1 MRRAFWFRSV
11 ASLLALWLPL
21 VTGEP
26 GLLQPCSMHG
36 AGRLVLA
43 SFGVGAPAVVEHG
56 GASSHAHHAAA
67 AASDHS
73 NGGAPSDHSGHQ
85 CSCIDGC
92 TVTATAFVAPAA
104 PTASVGAAEYAV
116 ARSVPTVKSLA
127 RPAPEYSR
135 PYTTGPPRA

>member
-1 MRRAFWFRSV
+1 MRRTVWFRSV

-21 VTGEP
+21 IAGEP
-26 GLLQPCSMHG
+26 GLLQPCPMHG

-43 SFGVGAPAVVEHG
+43 SLGVSAPVVAEHG
-56 GASSHAHHAAA
+56 TASSHGHHAAA

-73 NGGAPSDHSGHQ
+73 SGGTPSDHGGHQ
-85 CSCIDGC
+85 CSCIHGC
-92 TVTATAFVAPAA
+92 TVTSATFVTPAA
-104 PTASVGAAEYAV
+104 PAVSILVGEIAI
-116 ARSVPTVKSLA
+116 ARSVPTVESLA

>member
-26 GLLQPCSMHG
+26 GLLQPCEMHG

-43 SFGVGAPAVVEHG
+43 SFGVGASAVSEHG
-56 GASSHAHHAAA
+56 TASSHGHHAAT

-73 NGGAPSDHSGHQ
+73 KGAPSDHGGHQ

-92 TVTATAFVAPAA
+92 TVAGAAFVAPKA
-104 PTASVGAAEYAV
+104 PTASVVVAEVAV
-116 ARSVPTVKSLA
+116 ARSVPTVESLA
-127 RPAPEYSR
+127 RPAPEFSR